1 MRKNKINFTLGVT
14 FAIVGILMSGC
25 TKTISYSELLNQE
38 EKATNWFMANQKII
52 NEIPADSIFEYGKD
66 APFYKMD
73 KDGYMYM
80 QVVVPGTKDNK
91 AEDNE
96 LIYFRYLKTNIK
108 YLYEGMTVS
117 PTGNANDMSQPPTY
131 FYFNNMTVSTSAAHG
146 SGVQLP
152 LHYLGVDCEVNM
164 VIRSY
169 YGNTGEIGQC
179 QPYLYNLKYYRS
191 QM

>member
-1 MRKNKINFTLGVT
+1 MRKNKLNFILGVFVT
-14 FAIVGILMSGC
+14 MAGILTTSC
-25 TKTISYSELLNQE
+25 SKTVSYSELLNQE
-38 EKATNWFMANQKII
+38 EEATNWYMANQKII

-73 KDGYMYM
+73 KDGYLYM
-80 QVVVPGTKDNK
+80 QVVAPGSKDNM

-108 YLYEGMTVS
+108 YLYEGLSVS
-117 PTGNANDMSQPPTY
+117 PSGNANDMSESPTY
-131 FYFNNMTVSTSAAHG
+131 FYFNNMSMSSSSTHG

-169 YGNTGEIGQC
+169 YGNAGEIGQC
-179 QPYLYNLKYYRS
+179 QPYIYNLKYYRS